1 MQDMNDPTQPLVNRL
16 PLFMAADLQ
25 DHMMTACNDLD
36 RLQDL
41 LEHACD
47 VLLEGFHAAAKQ
59 LGAQAVPGDRDG
71 HPTAPARVQD
81 QLGTAITALQFQDM
95 ASQLIDHTRRRLRS
109 CADRLAFECFTGD
122 DDGEAVVAP
131 EPLRPNPVAQTQVDG
146 GSVELF

>member
-1 MQDMNDPTQPLVNRL
+1 MNDPTQPLVNRL

>member
-1 MQDMNDPTQPLVNRL
+1 MNDPTQPLVNRL

-122 DDGEAVVAP
+122 DDDEAVVAP
-131 EPLRPNPVAQTQVDG
+131 EPLRPNPVAQAQVDG

>member
-1 MQDMNDPTQPLVNRL
+1 MNDPTQPLVNTS

-59 LGAQAVPGDRDG
+59 LGAQAVPGDGDG
-71 HPTAPARVQD
+71 HPAAPERVQD
-81 QLGTAITALQFQDM
+81 QLGSAITALQFQDM

-122 DDGEAVVAP
+122 DDDEAVVAP
-131 EPLRPNPVAQTQVDG
+131 EPLRPNPVAQSQVDG

>member
-1 MQDMNDPTQPLVNRL
+1 MNDPTQPLVNRL

-122 DDGEAVVAP
+122 DDGETVVAP